1 MDHPV
6 PAKASFLII
15 IAVLL
20 IAAPTVAQQANE
32 PLQDQPPAP
41 TVDLSGAEL
50 SSLDTS
56 GVSSRVLG
64 RPWYQNLR
72 LSGFA
77 AFWLARTGRNGTQPD
92 AGFLVKEA
100 TLFVEAE
107 AWENVELF
115 YEVQIPPPRQDGSTP
130 VRTGELYV
138 HLRGLLGRW
147 GEDLVSLKVGRFDL
161 PFGEEYLWQDAP
173 DNPLVSNSAAYPW
186 LWDEGIEAHGRLR
199 GLSWAAAVTD
209 GTFRRSQESGPGKT
223 LAAKVGGRPWP
234 GLFLSAS
241 LMKSGQTSGGPL
253 KVGGTILR
261 PVGSGWD
268 SSAGISSSAS
278 VDGLYWELDAGL
290 MPVRRLRLDL
300 TLGQVWIDD
309 AVARF
314 DRRLTWFAVQPVYRP
329 SPSFHLAARYS
340 EIGTYDAGEGY
351 CIDGEFLAGGQEAF
365 GYDARRLRRWAAG
378 IGWSPNPCTRVKLEV
393 GADRFWVIDGS
404 PAASATDRGVVVG
417 EMAVTF

>member
-1 MDHPV
+1 MDHSD
-6 PAKASFLII
+6 PAKASFLVVV
-15 IAVLL
+15 AVLL
-20 IAAPTVAQQANE
+20 IAAPTAAQQATE
-32 PLQDQPPAP
+32 SPQDQPPAP
-41 TVDLSGAEL
+41 TVDLSGVEL
-50 SSLDTS
+50 ASLDTS
-56 GVSSRVLG
+56 GVSAQVLG

-77 AFWLARTGRNGTQPD
+77 AFWLARTGKNGTQPD

-107 AWENVELF
+107 AWEKVEVF
-115 YEVQIPPPRQDGSTP
+115 CEVQIPPPLQDGSTP

-138 HLRGLLGRW
+138 HLRNLLGRW
-147 GEDLVSLKVGRFDL
+147 GEELVSLKVGRFDL

-186 LWDEGIEAHGRLR
+186 LWDEGIAAHGKLR
-199 GLSWAAAVTD
+199 GLAWVAAITD
-209 GTFRRSQESGPGKT
+209 GTVRRSQESGPGKT
-223 LAAKVGGRPWP
+223 LAARIGGRPWP
-234 GLFLSAS
+234 RISLSAS

-253 KVGGTILR
+253 LLGGTPLK
-261 PVGSGWD
+261 PVGSGG
-268 SSAGISSSAS
+268 SSTGGISPSAS
-278 VDGLYWELDAGL
+278 VDGLYYELDAGL
-290 MPVRRLRLDL
+290 LPVRRLRLDL
-300 TLGQVWIDD
+300 TFGQVWIDD

-314 DRRLTWFAVQPVYRP
+314 DRRLTCFAVQPVYRP
-329 SPSFHLAARYS
+329 SPSFHLAVRYS

-378 IGWSPNPCTRVKLEV
+378 IGWSPNPRTRIKFEV

-404 PAASATDRGVVVG
+404 PAASGADRGVVVG
-417 EMAVTF
+417 EVAVTF